1 MGSSQK
7 KKKLSKLGR
16 VTKTAY
22 KADGR
27 VRVVF
32 CCFFYLPVSG
42 KEFSPE
48 KTIVSRRIGGRGAA
62 AAEGSANR
70 SRAPL
75 VRHPAP
81 LVTRPDRAAHS
92 PPVTVVAYPPES
104 IQSRRTATARVLSAT
119 VRQKR
124 RQERRRISRTKSH
137 KKKTTRTTMPVNLT

>member
-104 IQSRRTATARVLSAT
+104 IQSRRTATARVYPRPSGRSA
-119 VRQKR
+119 VKR
-124 RQERRRISRTKSH
+124 GDGFRVPKVI